1 MPALVLAAALAASG
15 AAWAAEPE
23 VVATAPTAASGAP
36 PSVADQID
44 TYLNTSPAAILPK
57 DGATGVTSGDG
68 PRTAHGMVDVAVGS
82 NGYRSAFVQ
91 SDLPVGKTG
100 TLSIGVGET
109 RFNGR
114 VGDGYGGRFSPS
126 QSQSQTL
133 ALGLRM
139 DDAAPGPQDLRCHQ
153 AEEVGPDRSADPQ
166 FGGGRP
172 NTCQAAGAR
181 TAP

>member
-1 MPALVLAAALAASG
+1 MPALALAAALAASG

-23 VVATAPTAASGAP
+23 TVATAPAAATGAP

-44 TYLNTSPAAILPK
+44 AYLKTSPAAVLPK
-57 DGATGVTSGDG
+57 DGASGVTPGDG

-91 SDLPVGKTG
+91 SDLPLGKTG

-114 VGDGYGGRFSPS
+114 VGGGYGGRFGPG
-126 QSQSQTL
+126 QSQTL

-139 DDAAPGPQDLRCHQ
+139 DDATPGQQDLRCRQ
-153 AEEVGPDRSADPQ
+153 AEEVGPDRATGPQ
-166 FGGGRP
+166 FEAARP
-172 NTCQAAGAR
+172 STCQEAGAR
-181 TAP
+181 TSP